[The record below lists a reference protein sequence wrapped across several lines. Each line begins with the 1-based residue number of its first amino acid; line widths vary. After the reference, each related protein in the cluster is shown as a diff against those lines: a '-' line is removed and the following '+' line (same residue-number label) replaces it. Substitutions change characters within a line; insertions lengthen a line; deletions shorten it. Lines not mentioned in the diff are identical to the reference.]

1 MEINQETKE
10 AILSLHLAIAFVDN
24 NYSAEEEEFIGK
36 LCNDFS
42 IDMKTRI
49 AATQE
54 ISNTKNEIPNIC
66 REELKKIKSES
77 LQEKCLVTLAELCA
91 ADHIIYEDELMLL
104 QLVAEEWGRFIQK

>member
-1 MEINQETKE
+1 MTYTNEEK
-10 AILSLHLAIAFVDN
+10 LSVLKLHLAIAFVDN

-54 ISNTKNEIPNIC
+54 ISNTKNE
-66 REELKKIKSES
+66 K
-77 LQEKCLVTLAELCA
+77 
-91 ADHIIYEDELMLL
+91 Y
-104 QLVAEEWGRFIQK
+104 